1 MCLYDLYTVYD
12 VWCLIR
18 AIYIYMHM
26 IIYDSSCISH
36 ENLYLNWRMYRHM
49 CMYSCAPH
57 LLIAVQV
64 HCGELM
70 ALSNLCHKRLG
81 QPLGKNERPKSRV
94 WLDFFAGAGL
104 EEGKTCRK
112 PWVFPLKY
120 SEVSYKCSLK
130 PYFFH
135 KRYAVHIELHVRSSN
150 PQALLP
156 ISLLGPLSSSIGQR
170 RWM

>member
-1 MCLYDLYTVYD
+1 MCICICVCMTYIRCMMCD
-12 VWCLIR
+12 VWFVLFIY
-18 AIYIYMHM
+18 IYIYMHM
-26 IIYDSSCISH
+26 IIYDNSRISH

-64 HCGELM
+64 HCGELL

-81 QPLGKNERPKSRV
+81 QPPGKNARTKSRV

-120 SEVSYKCSLK
+120 SEVSYKCSLG
-130 PYFFH
+130 PY

-150 PQALLP
+150 P
-156 ISLLGPLSSSIGQR
+156 
-170 RWM
+170 